1 MTNDIGDMVLDK
13 NDRVFIIVDVKPLKD
28 NCYLFH
34 LHNLSNNSSETWFE
48 PWAQELA
55 PSYWQTLA

>member
-1 MTNDIGDMVLDK
+1 
-13 NDRVFIIVDVKPLKD
+13 VFIIVDVKPLKD